1 MKLIL
6 LSFILSFFIANISY
20 TQKKPCC
27 DDEGTT
33 ETKTTSAAD
42 ITAPNVMASFGSDES
57 FKNEHPQP
65 LEFTLRDGAGSMV
78 TYKTPDG
85 TDAYGYEVK
94 SASPTNNWVLVFH
107 EWYGLND
114 YVKKEAEEIAVK
126 LGNVNVLAVDL
137 YDGKVAA
144 NNDEAVKYVQSVD
157 NARALNIIA
166 GARDYAGTSAVF
178 ATVGWCFGGAWSLQA
193 AIELGSRCNA
203 CVIYYGMPEQNMER
217 LALLKAPV
225 LGIFA
230 NKDTK
235 ITPEVV
241 AKFETDLKSLNIP
254 ASIFEFEANHGFANP
269 SNPKHDAAA
278 TEEAKEKTYAF
289 LKEKMK

>member
-1 MKLIL
+1 MKKILISLML
-6 LSFILSFFIANISY
+6 LIAAVNMAYS
-20 TQKKPCC
+20 QKKPCC
-27 DDEGTT
+27 DDEGG
-33 ETKTTSAAD
+33 TKSGE
-42 ITAPNVMASFGSDES
+42 ITAPNVMASFGNDEG

-65 LEFTLRDGAGSMV
+65 LDFKLTDGKGTMV
-78 TYKTPDG
+78 TYKTADG

-94 SASPTNNWVLVFH
+94 ADKPTNNWVLVFH

-114 YVKKEAEEIAVK
+114 YVKRETEEIAAK

-157 NARALNIIA
+157 NARALSIIG
-166 GARDYAGTSAVF
+166 GARDYAGSSAVF
-178 ATVGWCFGGAWSLQA
+178 ATLGWCFGGSWSNQA
-193 AIELGSRCNA
+193 AIELGDRCKA
-203 CVIYYGMPEQNMER
+203 CIIYYGMPEQSTER

-230 NKDTK
+230 KQDTR
-235 ITPEVV
+235 ITPEVA
-241 AKFETDLKSLNIP
+241 AKFEENLKSLNIP
-254 ASIFEFEANHGFANP
+254 ASIYIFDAAHAFANP

-278 TEEAKEKTYAF
+278 TEEAKEKTYGF
-289 LKEKMK
+289 LMEKMK